1 MEAFMII
8 GRSLKLPGLHLW
20 KIMTSRLETE
30 LLSIHCLVTVPSS
43 QVGHAAKV
51 RGLQLVDRR

>member
-1 MEAFMII
+1 MII

-30 LLSIHCLVTVPSS
+30 LLSIHCLVTVSSS
-43 QVGHAAKV
+43 QVGHATKV
-51 RGLQLVDRR
+51 RGLEPVDRR